1 MKIVCRDLCLAV
13 AVCALSAGRSQAT
26 VHFQNTGTLS
36 GWTSATPQGGTIGRV
51 VQVSSPTF
59 KGSTAILTEQTFKTT
74 QGAHSETILA
84 KAQANNQDK
93 YYGQAIY
100 LPSNW
105 IFHDKND
112 TFQQFSPESPAG
124 PWNLNWIQNNHI
136 FIRVAGTHYDLGTIA
151 KATWT
156 RVVLRFKTSSAGVF
170 QYWVNGSRK
179 ANVTGVNLTIP
190 NGSPTMRWS
199 SGIYCTSWRTT
210 PPPAGDMKTR
220 GIYHDHFRIAS
231 SYAEAEPANW

>member
-170 QYWVNGSRK
+170 QYLS
-179 ANVTGVNLTIP
+179 LIH
-190 NGSPTMRWS
+190 
-199 SGIYCTSWRTT
+199 I
-210 PPPAGDMKTR
+210 
-220 GIYHDHFRIAS
+220 
-231 SYAEAEPANW
+231 

>member
-1 MKIVCRDLCLAV
+1 MLALF
-13 AVCALSAGRSQAT
+13 ALAASPGGAT
-26 VHFQNTGTLS
+26 VYFQNTGTLS

-84 KAQANNQDK
+84 KAQANHQDK
-93 YYGQAIY
+93 YYGQAIF

-112 TFQQFSPESPAG
+112 TFQQFSPENPAG

-136 FIRVAGTHYDLGTIA
+136 FIRVAGTHYDLGTIS

-156 RVVLRFKTSSAGVF
+156 RVVVRFKTSNPGVF

-179 ANVTGVNLTIP
+179 ASVTNVNLTIP

-210 PPPAGDMKTR
+210 PPPPGDMKTR
-220 GIYHDHFRIAS
+220 GIYHDQHRIAS